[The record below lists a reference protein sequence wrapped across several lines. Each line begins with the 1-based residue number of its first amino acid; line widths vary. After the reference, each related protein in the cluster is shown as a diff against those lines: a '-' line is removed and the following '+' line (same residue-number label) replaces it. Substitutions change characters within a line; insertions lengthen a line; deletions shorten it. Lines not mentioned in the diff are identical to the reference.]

1 MSVLLPGFAD
11 PVLDAQ
17 RAFRA
22 VLDAMSRPGTLHRL
36 GGDLRAPSPLAPAT
50 ASVLLTLADADTPV
64 WLAAPFAEARD
75 WIAFHCGAT
84 IVPRAADAAFAV
96 ASEMLDLAA
105 LNTGSDEIPED
116 GATLI
121 LQVRGFDRGKKLR
134 LAGPGLATPVTLAVD
149 GIEEKFVAAW
159 ETNHALYP
167 RGVDLILCAGE
178 TLAAFPRSLRIT
190 EG

>member
-22 VLDAMSRPGTLHRL
+22 VLEAMSRPGTLHPA
-36 GGDLRAPSPLAPAT
+36 GGELRAPSPLAPAT
-50 ASVLLTLADADTPV
+50 AAVLLTLADADTPV

-96 ASEMLDLAA
+96 APEMIDLAA

-121 LQVRGFDRGKKLR
+121 LQLGAFDRGKKLR

-149 GIEEKFVAAW
+149 GVGEKFLAAW
-159 ETNHALYP
+159 EANHALYP

>member
-11 PVLDAQ
+11 PVLYAQ

-22 VLDAMSRPGTLHRL
+22 VLEAMSRPGTLHRI
-36 GGDLRAPSPLAPAT
+36 GGDLRAPSPLARAT
-50 ASVLLTLADADTPV
+50 AAVLLTLADADTPV

-96 ASEMLDLAA
+96 APEMLDLAA

-121 LQVRGFDRGKKLR
+121 LQVGGFDRGKKLR
-134 LAGPGLATPVTLAVD
+134 LAGPGLATPVTLTVD
-149 GIEEKFVAAW
+149 GVGEKFAAAW
-159 ETNHALYP
+159 EANHALYP

>member
-1 MSVLLPGFAD
+1 MTIALPGFAD
-11 PVLDAQ
+11 PVVDAQ
-17 RAFRA
+17 RCFRA
-22 VLDAMSRPGTLHRL
+22 VLEAMSRPGTLHHV
-36 GGDLRAPSPLAPAT
+36 GGNLRGPPPLAPSA
-50 ASVLLTLADADTPV
+50 AAVLLTLTDGDTPV

-84 IVPRAADAAFAV
+84 IMPRIQDAAFAV
-96 ASEMLDLAA
+96 ADEMPDLAM

-121 LQVRGFDRGKKLR
+121 LQVRGFERGMKLR
-134 LAGPGLATPVTLAVD
+134 LAGPGLAAPATVAVD
-149 GIEEKFVAAW
+149 GLPAGFVAAW
-159 ETNHALYP
+159 EANHALYP
-167 RGVDLILCAGE
+167 RGIDLILCAEE